1 MVFVRCAC
9 IPRREG
15 RTTTACR
22 KKNHHGKSSRAPNAV
37 SCASL
42 RPTLTA
48 SCVFSNVGSRVAPAR
63 VCLCFVCVCVC
74 AGVSFFK
81 KVQSGPDGCSLSGK
95 KKQAWRG
102 VPWNPIAEAVFLSC
116 GLPHQLLVSH
126 SFCFVSL
133 CDDQIFLSKC
143 NWALNLYGEASPK
156 RTCSLT
162 IVFYDFPFHLF

>member
-48 SCVFSNVGSRVAPAR
+48 SCVFSNVGSRVASAR

-95 KKQAWRG
+95 KKASCIYEDLSPWRWLLFHCLFNLFFFSQLSNEKLKSKTHH
-102 VPWNPIAEAVFLSC
+102 PKHIFSFSPDLVF
-116 GLPHQLLVSH
+116 HV
-126 SFCFVSL
+126 
-133 CDDQIFLSKC
+133 
-143 NWALNLYGEASPK
+143 
-156 RTCSLT
+156 
-162 IVFYDFPFHLF
+162 